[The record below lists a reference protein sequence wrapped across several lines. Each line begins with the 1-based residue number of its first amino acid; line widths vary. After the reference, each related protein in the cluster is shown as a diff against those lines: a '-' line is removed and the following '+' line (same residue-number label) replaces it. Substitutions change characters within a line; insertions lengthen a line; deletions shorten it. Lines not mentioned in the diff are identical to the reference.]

1 MRFVPHFL
9 TILTLG
15 GLLNACF
22 SPQDSTWQRVLE
34 RGVLRVGTDASYP
47 PFEYVDAE
55 GQIVGFDADLLKAV
69 GQRLG
74 VQVELVNIS
83 YDGLY
88 DSLITAQV
96 DLLASALIPMPQME
110 EKVSYSVPYFNA
122 GQHLVV
128 RVGSSVRTMRDMEG
142 RRLAV
147 EYGSD
152 GDAEARRWQRRLA
165 ALTVI
170 RYADPDAAL
179 QAVIEGEA
187 DAALVDGISARLGVG
202 QHPELAAASA
212 ASDVLFVLV
221 VSEDSPILLSKV
233 NEALHEMLRDGTV
246 EALIEK
252 WFGPQ
257 R

>member
-1 MRFVPHFL
+1 MPRLLP
-9 TILTLG
+9 ILVLG
-15 GLLNACF
+15 GLLNACL
-22 SPQDSTWQRVLE
+22 SPQDRVWQRVQE
-34 RGVLRVGTDASYP
+34 TGVLRVGTDASYP
-47 PFEYVDAE
+47 PFEYVDAS
-55 GQIVGFDADLLKAV
+55 GQIAGFDAGLLKAI

-74 VQVELVNIS
+74 MQVELVNIS

-88 DSLITAQV
+88 DSLITARV

-110 EKVSYSVPYFNA
+110 GKVGYSTPYFNA

-128 RVGSSVRTMRDMEG
+128 RVGSPVRTMRDMEG

-165 ALTVI
+165 ALMVI
-170 RYADPDAAL
+170 RYTDPDAAL
-179 QAVIEGEA
+179 QAVLEGEA

-212 ASDVLFVLV
+212 VSDMLFVLA
-221 VSEDSPILLSKV
+221 VSEDSPTLLSKV
-233 NEALHEMLRDGTV
+233 NEALREMLRDGTV
-246 EALIEK
+246 EALIEE